1 MNFVRRTLR
10 QSDALKKGFSFLK
23 PPNPFSF
30 RSPKVKVSKFRK
42 IYLQAFNRKNKFRS
56 INLLTLIC
64 KHFFHEI
71 RNFLVFDSRKFHPR
85 KFLLVKISSLKVIE
99 KWGLLKALTT
109 WSLLQSD
116 AIKKTFFLSGGFQ
129 PFFQHRTSRTTNWR

>member
-71 RNFLVFDSRKFHPR
+71 GNFLVFDSR